1 MVADNHRLL
10 HSFFIIN
17 AGDAYMSKEK
27 IVYILDSKILLY
39 LYLFC
44 KEQQSSLPTMAL
56 KMLYP
61 RKNNFEVN
69 LYEKS

>member
-27 IVYILDSKILLY
+27 IVYILDSKILLPPC
-39 LYLFC
+39 LFF
-44 KEQQSSLPTMAL
+44 KEQRTSMPMMVFNTLN
-56 KMLYP
+56 P

-69 LYEKS
+69 L

>member
-27 IVYILDSKILLY
+27 IVYTLNSKLLLY

-44 KEQQSSLPTMAL
+44 KEQQSSKPVMVLNT
-56 KMLYP
+56 LYP

>member
-27 IVYILDSKILLY
+27 IVYTLNSKLLLY
-39 LYLFC
+39 LYFFC
-44 KEQQSSLPTMAL
+44 KEQQNSMPVMVLNT
-56 KMLYP
+56 LYP